1 MSRTSFCQPERKGES
16 GKRSLWCGARGC
28 GREGNASAHRI
39 QAGYKVTPLSRW
51 GKAPEPVRVAVRVN
65 DVGSINIATDLN
77 AEILAEMREHWQ
89 GPFQCG
95 APDMIVVHMTQDTVW
110 VRVGVMPN
118 EGGLYAVLPI
128 LYIALYVL
136 ATDDVA
142 GLERGTTEEGQ
153 SATCRASGC
162 ASSQAHDR
170 LPERTPAV
178 FRPGRDH

>member
-1 MSRTSFCQPERKGES
+1 M
-16 GKRSLWCGARGC
+16 KRSLSCGARGC

-51 GKAPEPVRVAVRVN
+51 GTAPEPVRIAVRVN

-77 AEILAEMREHWQ
+77 AEILAEMREHWK

-110 VRVGVMPN
+110 VRDGVVPN

-128 LYIALYVL
+128 LDSALYFL
-136 ATDDVA
+136 ATDDCA
-142 GLERGTTEEGQ
+142 CLERGTTEAGQ
-153 SATCRASGC
+153 STK
-162 ASSQAHDR
+162 H
-170 LPERTPAV
+170 
-178 FRPGRDH
+178 